1 MSNPTLN
8 VEQPAPSKEH
18 PRHQLVI
25 EPSKG
30 WVSIKLGELIEYRE
44 LLAFLAWRDISVRY
58 KQTVLGI
65 AWAVIQP
72 FFTMVVFSI
81 FLGGFAKVPSD
92 GLPYPIFAFAAL
104 LPWQYFSTAM
114 QNASQSLVGQQQ
126 LLSKVYF
133 PRLII
138 PLSAMLPGLVDFAI
152 AFVVLLGMMLFY
164 GIAPT
169 ANVIW
174 LPLFLLLSLIASLG
188 VGLWLGALNVR
199 YRDVRYAVPFLIQLW
214 MFASPVVY
222 PTSMVSENWR
232 LIFNLNPMTGVI
244 EGFRWALLGK
254 GTAPDA
260 WLLVSAITSVV
271 LLITGMYYF
280 KRMERTFA
288 DIV

>member
-1 MSNPTLN
+1 LSNSTLN
-8 VEQPAPSKEH
+8 VEQQTPAKPH
-18 PRHQLVI
+18 RQLVI

-30 WVSIKLGELIEYRE
+30 WASIRFGELIEYRE

-58 KQTVLGI
+58 KQTLLGV

-81 FLGGFAKVPSD
+81 FLGGFAKIPSD

-138 PLSAMLPGLVDFAI
+138 PISAILPGLVDFVI
-152 AFVVLLGMMLFY
+152 AFVVLLGMMLYY

-169 ANVIW
+169 INIIW
-174 LPLFLLLSLIASLG
+174 LPLFLLLSLTTSLG

-199 YRDVRYAVPFLIQLW
+199 YRDVRYAVPFLIQFW
-214 MFASPVVY
+214 MFASPVAY
-222 PTSMVSENWR
+222 PTSIVSEQWR
-232 LIFNLNPMTGVI
+232 LIYNLNPMTGVI

-254 GTAPDA
+254 GTAPDV
-260 WLLVSAITSVV
+260 WLLVSAFTSLV
-271 LLITGMYYF
+271 LLTSGAFYF
-280 KRMERTFA
+280 RRMERTFA